1 MRSANGPVKIKI
13 CGLRTLSDV
22 QAVNGQLPE
31 YTGFIFDP
39 LRKRYISPEQAE
51 ELRRRL
57 DARIRPVG
65 VFVNAGTEEI
75 RRVLEICRLDM
86 VQLHG
91 QETDEEIRR
100 LREEYKGR
108 SELCIVKA
116 FRIENEEDVRKAEK
130 TENFRLDGCLDTFSI
145 DAVVSGRAGYE
156 CTIHREASYE

>member
-75 RRVLEICRLDM
+75 RRVLEICRKPEAERAKNTSEKPEYCVPEMKIQRIKMIDSAM
-86 VQLHG
+86 PLHFSG
-91 QETDEEIRR
+91 ISAPFLT
-100 LREEYKGR
+100 
-108 SELCIVKA
+108 
-116 FRIENEEDVRKAEK
+116 EK
-130 TENFRLDGCLDTFSI
+130 R
-145 DAVVSGRAGYE
+145 
-156 CTIHREASYE
+156 

>member
-39 LRKRYISPEQAE
+39 SRKRYISPEQAE

-65 VFVNAGTEEI
+65 
-75 RRVLEICRLDM
+75 
-86 VQLHG
+86 
-91 QETDEEIRR
+91 
-100 LREEYKGR
+100 EYVKGM
-108 SELCIVKA
+108 A
-116 FRIENEEDVRKAEK
+116 
-130 TENFRLDGCLDTFSI
+130 
-145 DAVVSGRAGYE
+145 DAVHGV
-156 CTIHREASYE
+156 